1 MPDSLPNATASNQI
15 DDWFPVFGLGDV
27 THMRKV
33 VRKRVRRQ
41 EEGVNVAADVD
52 AVIAINTGEGER
64 QHVSAKSRRTVRQPE
79 PREDDRPQDVPQ
91 PEEKEGT

>member
-1 MPDSLPNATASNQI
+1 
-15 DDWFPVFGLGDV
+15 
-27 THMRKV
+27 MRKV

-41 EEGVNVAADVD
+41 EKGVNVAADVD
-52 AVIAINTGEGER
+52 AVIAINTGEGEH

-79 PREDDRPQDVPQ
+79 PEDDRPHDVPQ